1 MLEIMIHNMVG
12 TVDILIDAMIDEI
25 NLFCGVKEQRAYVR
39 PFIPDLLHFN
49 FWILGLL
56 PEAVHPSRHS
66 YICGD
71 RGFHLQAQVEG
82 QRSKS

>member
-1 MLEIMIHNMVG
+1 MIG
-12 TVDILIDAMIDEI
+12 TVDILIDAMVDEI

-56 PEAVHPSRHS
+56 PEASNTSRLS

-71 RGFHLQAQVEG
+71 RDSNLQVEG
-82 QRSKS
+82 HGSESRVARVLE

>member
-1 MLEIMIHNMVG
+1 MLEIMIYNMVG
-12 TVDILIDAMIDEI
+12 TVDILIDAMVDEI

-49 FWILGLL
+49 CWILGLL
-56 PEAVHPSRHS
+56 PEASNTSRRS

-71 RGFHLQAQVEG
+71 RDSNLQVEG
-82 QRSKS
+82 HGCES